1 MQSGKR
7 GFKNN
12 KSSHFEYTKVK
23 NSVFFLHHPS
33 FIFLI
38 FGSFDVFLLQAG
50 VKIPHT
56 PCAYPLG
63 MENRKIPDSAIVASS
78 RYSTYY
84 GPERGR
90 LNKQG
95 NVNKKKMYMS
105 RTLKGCVLV
114 HY

>member
-1 MQSGKR
+1 MS
-7 GFKNN
+7 F
-12 KSSHFEYTKVK
+12 FYTT
-23 NSVFFLHHPS
+23 LHL
-33 FIFLI
+33 FFLI

-95 NVNKKKMYMS
+95 SVNEKKCTCQGHLRDVSLYIIEFS
-105 RTLKGCVLV
+105 V
-114 HY
+114 